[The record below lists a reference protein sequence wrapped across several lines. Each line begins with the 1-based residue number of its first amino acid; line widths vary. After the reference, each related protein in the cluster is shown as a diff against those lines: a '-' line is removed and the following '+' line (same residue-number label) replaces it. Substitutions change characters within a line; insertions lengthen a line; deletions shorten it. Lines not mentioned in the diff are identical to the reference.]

1 LVARA
6 DEVIDLSD
14 DSSVV
19 GGTNQTWQLRLAMS
33 AHRGTSGN
41 PHGGRA
47 SRAAY
52 AILDD
57 IDMDQC
63 TNEWLLEPETSG
75 NVDPQKSLWSEDH
88 AHL

>member
-1 LVARA
+1 MRVRGV
-6 DEVIDLSD
+6 EIRP
-14 DSSVV
+14 
-19 GGTNQTWQLRLAMS
+19 LRLGGAFQARSPVGTFRTCRDSLTMS

-57 IDMDQC
+57 FDMDQC
-63 TNEWLLEPETSG
+63 TNEQG
-75 NVDPQKSLWSEDH
+75 VGINVDSHFME
-88 AHL
+88 

>member
-1 LVARA
+1 
-6 DEVIDLSD
+6 
-14 DSSVV
+14 
-19 GGTNQTWQLRLAMS
+19 MS
-33 AHRGTSGN
+33 AHLGTSGN

-47 SRAAY
+47 RRAAY

-57 IDMDQC
+57 IDMYQC
-63 TNEWLLEPETSG
+63 TNEWLLEPESSG

>member
-1 LVARA
+1 MRLRRSPDAVNKPCY
-6 DEVIDLSD
+6 SKP
-14 DSSVV
+14 
-19 GGTNQTWQLRLAMS
+19 GTNQTWQLRLAMS

-47 SRAAY
+47 SRVAY

-57 IDMDQC
+57 IDLDQC
-63 TNEWLLEPETSG
+63 TNEWLLEPEKSG
-75 NVDPQKSLWSEDH
+75 KVDPQKSLWSEDH